1 MHHHPSIHARHWI
14 AQAPH
19 RYRTTILLIPFL
31 SLVVSSSVVISIEL
45 VFVAVVA
52 VSSWNCLLLATTNK
66 YLCPHHP
73 SGMANPPSELYISG
87 RSFLETI
94 VIAVIKTRKGKAL
107 NWDIWRVETKAK
119 GSQRRILYVARASN
133 SNKARICYV
142 RREVLLSS

>member
-31 SLVVSSSVVISIEL
+31 SLVVSSSVVTSIEL

-73 SGMANPPSELYISG
+73 SGMATTDILPLSFISQVVASL
-87 RSFLETI
+87 RPLLLQLLKRE
-94 VIAVIKTRKGKAL
+94 RGKH
-107 NWDIWRVETKAK
+107 
-119 GSQRRILYVARASN
+119 
-133 SNKARICYV
+133 
-142 RREVLLSS
+142 